1 MFGGGQHFIFRL
13 LSPINLKILVLA
25 RFHFMLLNHIAGVFK
40 LFCQPN
46 PFDLNYL
53 LEVPPEILSKYFNN

>member
-1 MFGGGQHFIFRL
+1 MFTVAYAT
-13 LSPINLKILVLA
+13 PA
-25 RFHFMLLNHIAGVFK
+25 VFK
-40 LFCQPN
+40 RFCQAN